1 MAKYVTTFHLILET
15 VDNYI
20 YYLLDDGRTW
30 QREDLLE
37 DNDVIR
43 TFNTSREAA
52 LNWTYLYDNLLV
64 RWPIGVQSIPKIE
77 IICDG
82 VSICAILIDEPT
94 DI

>member
-1 MAKYVTTFHLILET
+1 MTKYITTFHLILET
-15 VDNYI
+15 ADNYT

-77 IICDG
+77 IICDN
-82 VSICAILIDEPT
+82 VSICTILIDEPT